1 MPESKRTVVVV
12 EDDAGVSKALERLLN
27 AEGFRVETFSSAE
40 LLLAS
45 GTAREAAC
53 LILDVN
59 LPGLSGFDLCKRL
72 VATDAC
78 RPAIFITAYDT
89 PAYRRE
95 AQDARAVAFFTKPVS
110 GRRLVGAIREACRL
124 P

>member
-1 MPESKRTVVVV
+1 MV
-12 EDDAGVSKALERLLN
+12 EDDAGVSRALERLLN
-27 AEGFRVETFSSAE
+27 AEGFRVEAFPSAE
-40 LLLAS
+40 ALLDS
-45 GTAREAAC
+45 GTARDAAC

-89 PAYRRE
+89 SAYRRE

-110 GRRLVGAIREACRL
+110 GRRLIAAVRKACRFS
-124 P
+124 

>member
-1 MPESKRTVVVV
+1 MPESKRTIVVV

-40 LLLAS
+40 SLLAS
-45 GTAREAAC
+45 GTARDAAC

-72 VATDAC
+72 VAMEAC
-78 RPAIFITAYDT
+78 GPAIFITAYDT
-89 PAYRRE
+89 SAYRRE
-95 AQDARAVAFFTKPVS
+95 AQDARAVAFFTKPVA
-110 GRRLVGAIREACRL
+110 GRHLIASVRKACRL